1 MFVLT
6 MSTLLFIVYQG
17 ECAMK
22 ATATLYGDGS
32 STSHGTLTFSQDNA
46 DEPVHVTGSISGL
59 NVSSAHV
66 R

>member
-6 MSTLLFIVYQG
+6 MSILLFIVYQG

-32 STSHGTLTFSQDNA
+32 STSYGNLTFTQNND
-46 DEPVHVTGSISGL
+46 DECVHVTGTIRGL
-59 NVSSAHV
+59 NASSAHV